1 MNKKQEIKNKMKKS
15 GNFCCISVDR
25 DGNLTSPVFG
35 GSGPTETVTIYRNSV
50 EELLQEIDVMSMHI
64 KRKYGSPYGNQTC
77 NWS

>member
-1 MNKKQEIKNKMKKS
+1 MTTKQEIKNKMKKE
-15 GNFCCISVDR
+15 GNFCCISVDQN
-25 DGNLTSPVFG
+25 GKLSSPIFG
-35 GSGPTETVTIYRNSV
+35 GSGPTETVTIYRDSV